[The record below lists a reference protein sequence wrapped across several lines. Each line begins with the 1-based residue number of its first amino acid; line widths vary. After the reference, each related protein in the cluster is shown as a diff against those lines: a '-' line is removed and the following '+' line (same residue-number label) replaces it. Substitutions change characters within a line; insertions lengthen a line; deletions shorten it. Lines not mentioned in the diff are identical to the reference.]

1 MEYTKLNSGYNMP
14 ILGYGVYKV
23 DPVRTEELVSQALK
37 NGYRLI
43 DTAQYYRNEEGVGKA
58 INNSGVPRSEIFLTT
73 KLAPNGGYNE
83 TKDSID
89 KSLRALNQDYIDLL
103 LIHWPGSDYLGMWK
117 AMEEAVESGKVRSIG
132 LSNFYGKEFDNIVNN
147 AHIMPAVDQNETHVF
162 RQQFEIQDSI
172 SKFDTKL
179 EAWSPLTANPANVMN
194 NSTLKNLSD
203 KYQKSVAQIML
214 RSLIQ
219 REIIAIP
226 KTTHEDR
233 MIENI
238 DIFDFSLT
246 DEDMNEIK
254 QLDKDVSLF
263 GWL

>member
-1 MEYTKLNSGYNMP
+1 ML
-14 ILGYGVYKV
+14 
-23 DPVRTEELVSQALK
+23 
-37 NGYRLI
+37 
-43 DTAQYYRNEEGVGKA
+43 
-58 INNSGVPRSEIFLTT
+58 
-73 KLAPNGGYNE
+73 
-83 TKDSID
+83 
-89 KSLRALNQDYIDLL
+89 
-103 LIHWPGSDYLGMWK
+103 K

-238 DIFDFSLT
+238 DIFEFSLT